1 MRPLTLTFVSA
12 SSHSAPRS
20 LPTSPRQT
28 LPPISG
34 PWLTINTNV
43 NSNFYGI
50 VCNSCQF
57 QRLRVNFNS
66 GALIHPRDQ
75 HQRHYQRTYGELTR
89 ASIQQSHVPGL
100 LGTTSTVLLLL
111 HNPRAL
117 VSQHVHPKPCHR
129 YGP

>member
-50 VCNSCQF
+50 VCQLLSISTA
-57 QRLRVNFNS
+57 S

-100 LGTTSTVLLLL
+100 LGPTSTVLLLL